1 MPAGP
6 NLFPLG
12 IATGDAHCNRTEE
25 RAELRRSISAGA
37 HTWLWG
43 RRRMGKTSLVEQVL
57 QGRWGDR
64 LGVSGPPRCA

>member
-1 MPAGP
+1 MRAGP

-12 IATGDAHCNRTEE
+12 IATGDAHCNRAEE
-25 RAELRRSISAGA
+25 RAELRRNISAGA

-57 QGRWGDR
+57 QDLAGGADRFGD
-64 LGVSGPPRCA
+64 S